1 MNLSY
6 WERTSFFKDYD
17 YCVVGAGIVGLF
29 AALRL
34 KELTPESNICVLERS
49 VIPDGASTKNAGFA
63 CFGSLSELIAQKK
76 RSSELELKELVA
88 KRWRGL
94 NKLRATLGDDAI
106 EYKSYGG
113 YEMFSSKDK
122 PVWEECMSEISY
134 FNDLLKDVFNA
145 DEVFKIAD
153 EQSSILNFKNVEH
166 LIYTP
171 YEAQIHSGKMMQA
184 LIEKTRSA
192 GVQIFFG
199 AELINF
205 EEEKN
210 GVNLQLSHATL
221 HAKKLLIC
229 TNAFS
234 RKLLPQLDLEPG
246 RGQVF
251 ITKEIENLKVKGNF
265 HYDAG
270 YFYFRNINNR
280 VLIGGGRN
288 INFENEKTT
297 EYGITPEVKNEIT
310 RLLNE
315 VILPDTTWEYEM
327 EWSGIMAFGKEL
339 SPIITQTSTRIFC
352 AARCNG
358 MGIAIGSITGEELAD
373 LCVKNS

>member
-17 YCVVGAGIVGLF
+17 YCIIGAGIVGLF

-34 KELTPESNICVLERS
+34 KELTPEANICVLERS
-49 VIPDGASTKNAGFA
+49 IIPDGASTKNAGFA

-76 RSSELELKELVA
+76 RSSEQELKHLVS
-88 KRWRGL
+88 KRWAGL
-94 NKLRATLGDDAI
+94 NKLRTTLGDDAI
-106 EYKSYGG
+106 EYKNYGG
-113 YEMFSSKDK
+113 YEMFTSKDEK
-122 PVWEECMSEISY
+122 IWEECVNEISY
-134 FNDLLKDVFNA
+134 FNNLLKEIFIDDA
-145 DEVFKIAD
+145 YKIAD
-153 EQSSILNFKNVEH
+153 EQTSILNFKNVEH

-184 LIEKTRSA
+184 LIEKTREA
-192 GVQIFFG
+192 GVHLFFG
-199 AELINF
+199 AEVINF
-205 EEEKN
+205 IEEKN
-210 GVNLQLSHATL
+210 GVKINLTNSEINT
-221 HAKKLLIC
+221 KKLLLC
-229 TNAFS
+229 TNAFT
-234 RKLLPQLDLEPG
+234 RKLLPQLDIEPG

-251 ITKEIENLKVKGNF
+251 VTKEIDDLKIKGNF

-270 YFYFRNINNR
+270 YYYFRNINNR

-288 INFENEKTT
+288 INFEKEKTT
-297 EYGITPEVKNEIT
+297 EYGITEEVKNEIT

-315 VILPDTTWEYEM
+315 VILPNTKWEFDM
-327 EWSGIMAFGKEL
+327 EWSGIMSFGKEL
-339 SPIITQTSTRIFC
+339 SPLITQTSAHVFC

-373 LCVKNS
+373 LCFKNS